1 MRKPIKPKT
10 SVILPFFNAEQT
22 IGRAIKSI
30 ANQSYSTFECVLIDN
45 NSTDKSNSIA
55 KEWVTKDN
63 RFILT
68 TEEKQGVV
76 FASNKGFE
84 IAQGQYIARMD
95 ADDFA
100 YPHRLQEQ
108 VRFLDDNLDYSAVA
122 GLVEYIPHSENT
134 DGFKRY
140 VNWSNSIITY

>member
-1 MRKPIKPKT
+1 MRKPIKPKV

-22 IGRAIKSI
+22 LNRAIESI
-30 ANQSYSTFECVLIDN
+30 ANQSYSNFECILIDN

-84 IAQGQYIARMD
+84 IAQGKYIARMD

-100 YPHRLQEQ
+100 SPQ
-108 VRFLDDNLDYSAVA
+108 D
-122 GLVEYIPHSENT
+122 
-134 DGFKRY
+134 FK
-140 VNWSNSIITY
+140 SK